1 MLKVHEPRMKK
12 SIEPDAAGNTPART
26 IISFGAADE
35 LRDSI
40 ADWADRQT
48 DTPTLSD
55 AARRLVE
62 IALANAKVPR
72 SQADENSAT
81 AKDLASAQL
90 DRLSDGDAPEA
101 EQASRKRRLLKGPS
115 EFREERVDR
124 PKKR

>member
-1 MLKVHEPRMKK
+1 MKK
-12 SIEPDAAGNTPART
+12 PIGIDAAGKTHSPTT
-26 IISFGAADE
+26 ICFSAAGE

-48 DTPTLSD
+48 DSPTLST

-62 IALANAKVPR
+62 IALAGEKVQR
-72 SQADENSAT
+72 SQANENSTT
-81 AKDLASAQL
+81 AGDLASAQL

-115 EFREERVDR
+115 EFREERIDR
-124 PKKR
+124 PKRRS